1 MRDTIELANFL
12 GSFEM
17 RLLIGITGL
26 MGCGKSTAAAHIAE
40 KYNISRM
47 RISGKMRE
55 IAQELE
61 LEPTRDFL
69 QGIGK
74 LLREF
79 DDNVWVRYLA
89 NKVQKSSSSI
99 IVDDIRRKNEIDYL
113 KPYGFIFIRIDS
125 SSASRKKRIEAR
137 ANKLISDHDWKKWS
151 NHMTEI
157 QVSQLPVDYIVKNEG
172 TLQELID
179 QIDTLMIKI
188 KSHAKK

>member
-1 MRDTIELANFL
+1 
-12 GSFEM
+12 M

-26 MGCGKSTAAAHIAE
+26 MGCGKSTAAAYIAE
-40 KYNISRM
+40 KYDITRM

-55 IAQELE
+55 IAWELE

-99 IVDDIRRKNEIDYL
+99 IVDDIRRRNEIDYL

-125 SSASRKKRIEAR
+125 SSASRRKRIEAR
-137 ANKLISDHDWKKWS
+137 ANELILDQDWKRWS

-157 QVSQLPVDYIVKNEG
+157 QVSQLPVDYILKNEG
-172 TLQELID
+172 TLQELTD
-179 QIDTLMIKI
+179 QIDALMIQI